1 MKRMF
6 VMMSAILAA
15 LLLLLLGYLG
25 GRRQAAAPGRPAT
38 ASVPAATAK
47 GKVLY
52 WYDPMVPAQHF
63 DKPGLSPMGMQMVPK
78 VAGTDTVGSDVR
90 IDPRTVENLGIRTAT
105 VKRRVLG
112 RAIRV
117 AGTVRWDL
125 RQAVTVSARADGI
138 VTRLDVRAPY
148 TAVAAGQPLAA
159 LLSPSFSSALN
170 EYAALLQS
178 HSADA
183 QTLRAAAR
191 QRLLVMGLSD
201 GDIRAAVHGD
211 GAQAAVAVTSPQ
223 AGVVTTL
230 DVREGQRV
238 SAGQTLMTVNGLSTV
253 WIEADIPQAEVAGIQ
268 SGTPVTATVDA
279 LPGHVFHGTVEAL
292 LPQVD
297 PATRT
302 QRARIVLDNPGH
314 ALAPGMFASVDLHPA
329 AGVATPVVPDGALIA
344 TGHATRVIVADGDG
358 HFRPVP
364 VRTGPSADGY
374 TAILT
379 GLDGGER
386 IVVSGQFLIDSEA
399 SLSGALERLDTGEPT
414 PAPAAGASAPMP
426 AMPGSQP

>member
-1 MKRMF
+1 MKRML
-6 VMMSAILAA
+6 VTMGAVLAA

-25 GRRQAAAPGRPAT
+25 GRRQAAAPGQ
-38 ASVPAATAK
+38 PAAASAPAAK

-52 WYDPMVPAQHF
+52 WYDPMVPGQHF

-78 VAGTDTVGSDVR
+78 YAGAEARGSGVR

-105 VKRRVLG
+105 VERRALG
-112 RAIRV
+112 RAVRV
-117 AGTVRWDL
+117 PGTVSWDL
-125 RQAVTVSARADGI
+125 RQAITVSARADGI

-183 QTLRAAAR
+183 QALRAAAHR
-191 QRLLVMGLSD
+191 RLRVLGLDD
-201 GDIRAAVHGD
+201 GAIRAAVRSG
-211 GAQAAVAVTSPQ
+211 GARDAVTVTAPQ

-253 WIEADIPQAEVAGIQ
+253 WIVADIPQAEVAEVQ
-268 SGTPVTATVDA
+268 AGTPVAATVDA
-279 LPGHVFHGTVEAL
+279 LPGRVFHGRVEAL

-297 PATRT
+297 PGTRT
-302 QRARIVLDNPGH
+302 QRARIVLDNSDH
-314 ALAPGMFASVDLHPA
+314 ALAPGMFASVDLHPTTGA
-329 AGVATPVVPDGALIA
+329 AMPVVPDGALIA
-344 TGHATRVIVADGDG
+344 TGNATRVIVADGDG
-358 HFRPVP
+358 YFHPVP
-364 VRTGPSADGY
+364 VRTGQSADGY
-374 TAILT
+374 TAILA

-399 SLSGALERLDTGEPT
+399 SLSGALDRLDTGDH
-414 PAPAAGASAPMP
+414 APAASASTATP
-426 AMPGSQP
+426 AMPGMSGSRP